1 MHVGQMSKYLRNKI
15 KGGCWVFTSCV
26 ETPEDFALTD
36 HIDQLRA
43 SFHCV
48 MNARPWYIDAITV
61 LPDRIQT
68 VWTLPE
74 GDVDFSGRWAS
85 IKANFSRNV
94 PKTEY
99 VSPARANR
107 GERGIWQRRFLGQQI
122 YGSRERDAMR
132 RRCYR
137 LPVLLGLAHSPEDW
151 PYSSYHR
158 DLRLGLFERQAYL
171 KRNADNLRLAG

>member
-1 MHVGQMSKYLRNKI
+1 MSQYLRNKT

-48 MNARPWYIDAITV
+48 MRARPWHIDAITV

-68 VWTLPE
+68 VWTLPC
-74 GDVDFSGRWAS
+74 GDADYSGRWAA
-85 IKANFSRNV
+85 IKANFSRNL

-99 VSPARANR
+99 ISSVRARR
-107 GERGIWQRRFLGQQI
+107 DERGIWQRGFFEQEI
-122 YGSRERDAMR
+122 YDPRERDAMR
-132 RRCYR
+132 WRCYR
-137 LPVLLGLAHSPEDW
+137 LPVLLGLAKSPEDW

-158 DLRLGLFERQAYL
+158 DQRLGLVETLPEQPENPRTAI
-171 KRNADNLRLAG
+171 RVA